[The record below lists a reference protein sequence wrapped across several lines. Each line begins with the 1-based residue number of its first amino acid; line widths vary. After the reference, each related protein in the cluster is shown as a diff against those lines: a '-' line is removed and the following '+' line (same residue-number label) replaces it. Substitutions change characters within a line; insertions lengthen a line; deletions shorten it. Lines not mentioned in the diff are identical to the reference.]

1 MISQKF
7 NLGLLHYNSLKKNA
21 VNISIAKRVFAD
33 ELAESKTNI
42 PYNPRFSKEKLQE
55 MSEHKWMAD
64 VDMTL
69 VTIDKYPTWQDLYD
83 ELIENAYD
91 INNETI
97 PMLKDRELKVIS
109 IDLETTGLSKVFK
122 RVGGA
127 IIADT
132 KVVGLCIGVSPYKAY
147 YIPLLHNEQDNIKNL
162 PMRYGKELLNALEAN
177 CFTIYHHAQFDREIM
192 QVSMRVETGKDYA
205 DTMILALHLGLKDQ
219 FFSIGLKPLSEEL
232 LYRKMVEINELMDS
246 DFISF
251 DRLCASMAY
260 AYGCS
265 DAANTY
271 GLFCIFTGFNIG
283 KSEPFEDLDQEFG
296 YENPFKFMKIACDLD
311 YKALDATR
319 SMMRLGMPI
328 DTQVAEKRLK
338 TMIRRSIILER
349 KIYNIIPEE
358 VSITSP
364 EQLGMWLGET
374 LFNQYK
380 EFYKDKT
387 DNEAILVDKF
397 TTAISRFSMERKVKT
412 IKAGEKVTYNAN
424 AAAFGGIMNNIH
436 ETKWITEEWQE
447 KLYDVVNML
456 SNYASVKHELG
467 IMATIVRFATNDDMG
482 IARGVIDLRFN
493 GADASG
499 RWSNAGDGKKNIDKK
514 GERINIYE
522 GAKKPGSYIPGS
534 TQVLGLNAQ
543 GLPATAYYSMLT
555 KAKKLKTIPAELQQE
570 IQELND
576 EVEAVYTDLMNTI

>member
-7 NLGLLHYNSLKKNA
+7 NTGLLHYNSLSEN
-21 VNISIAKRVFAD
+21 NIRIAKRVFQE
-33 ELAESKTNI
+33 ELSLSKTFI
-42 PYNPRFSKEKLQE
+42 PYNERFSKENLQK

-69 VTIDKYPTWQDLYD
+69 VTIDKYPTWQELYD

-147 YIPLLHNEQDNIKNL
+147 YIPLLHNEQDDIKNL

-251 DRLCASMAY
+251 VLVWHMPMVVLMLQILMDCFAY
-260 AYGCS
+260 
-265 DAANTY
+265 
-271 GLFCIFTGFNIG
+271 LL
-283 KSEPFEDLDQEFG
+283 DL
-296 YENPFKFMKIACDLD
+296 
-311 YKALDATR
+311 
-319 SMMRLGMPI
+319 
-328 DTQVAEKRLK
+328 
-338 TMIRRSIILER
+338 ILAR
-349 KIYNIIPEE
+349 
-358 VSITSP
+358 VS
-364 EQLGMWLGET
+364 L
-374 LFNQYK
+374 
-380 EFYKDKT
+380 
-387 DNEAILVDKF
+387 
-397 TTAISRFSMERKVKT
+397 
-412 IKAGEKVTYNAN
+412 
-424 AAAFGGIMNNIH
+424 
-436 ETKWITEEWQE
+436 
-447 KLYDVVNML
+447 
-456 SNYASVKHELG
+456 
-467 IMATIVRFATNDDMG
+467 
-482 IARGVIDLRFN
+482 LR
-493 GADASG
+493 
-499 RWSNAGDGKKNIDKK
+499 I
-514 GERINIYE
+514 
-522 GAKKPGSYIPGS
+522 
-534 TQVLGLNAQ
+534 
-543 GLPATAYYSMLT
+543 
-555 KAKKLKTIPAELQQE
+555 
-570 IQELND
+570 
-576 EVEAVYTDLMNTI
+576 

>member
-7 NLGLLHYNSLKKNA
+7 NTGLLHYNSINDT
-21 VNISIAKRVFAD
+21 NIRIAKRTFQD
-33 ELAESKTNI
+33 ELNTSKTPI
-42 PYNPRFSKEKLQE
+42 PYNDRFSKENLQK
-55 MSEHKWMAD
+55 MPEHKWMAD

-69 VTIDKYPTWQDLYD
+69 VTIDKYPTYQELYD

-91 INNETI
+91 INNDTI

-127 IIADT
+127 IVADT
-132 KVVGLCIGVSPYKAY
+132 RVVGICIGVSPYKSY
-147 YIPLLHNEQDNIKNL
+147 YIPLRHNEQDGIKNL
-162 PMRYGKELLNALEAN
+162 PLRYGREILNALEAN
-177 CFTIYHHAQFDREIM
+177 CFTVYHHAQFDREIM
-192 QVSMRVETGKDYA
+192 QVALRAETGKDYA
-205 DTMILALHLGLKDQ
+205 DTMVLALHLGLKDQ
-219 FFSIGLKPLSEEL
+219 FFSIGLKHLSEEL

-271 GLFCIFTGFNIG
+271 GLFCVFTGFNIG
-283 KSEPFEDLDQEFG
+283 AGEPFEDLDQDFG
-296 YENPFKFMKIACDLD
+296 YENPFKFMKIASDLD

-328 DTQVAEKRLK
+328 DIQVAEKRLK
-338 TMIRRSIILER
+338 TMIRRSLILSR
-349 KIYNIIPEE
+349 KIYEIMPDD
-358 VSITSP
+358 VSLTSP
-364 EQLGMWLGET
+364 EQLGMWIGET
-374 LFNQYK
+374 LFKHYK

-387 DNEAILVDKF
+387 DNEKIIIDKF
-397 TTAISRFSMERKVKT
+397 CTAIARFGMERKVKNV
-412 IKAGEKVTYNAN
+412 KAGEKVTYNAN
-424 AAAFGGIMNNIH
+424 AQAFDGIMNNVYD
-436 ETKWITEEWQE
+436 TKWIPEDWQD
-447 KLYDVVNML
+447 KLYNVVNML
-456 SNYASVKHELG
+456 SNYASIKHELG
-467 IMATIVRFATNDDMG
+467 LMATIVRFATNDDMG

-499 RWSNAGDGKKNIDKK
+499 RWSNAGDSKKKSDKK

-522 GAKKPGSYIPGS
+522 GEKKPGSYIPGS

-543 GLPATAYYSMLT
+543 GLPSTAYYSVLT
-555 KAKKLKTIPAELQQE
+555 KAKKLKVIPDELKQE
-570 IQELND
+570 IEELNN
-576 EVEAVYTDLMNTI
+576 EVEAVYTEMMNTI